1 MFDFT
6 TNQMISCA
14 QHNQRQLEGMDE
26 VVSENLYALDP
37 EFNETMAEVRALL
50 EKLRL
55 ASKRH
60 EMDAQITYYTDI
72 RNSIPE

>member
-6 TNQMISCA
+6 PNQMINCA
-14 QHNQRQLEGMDE
+14 QHNQRKLEGMGE
-26 VVSENLYALDP
+26 ILSESMYALDP
-37 EFNETMAEVRALL
+37 EFNETMAEARALL

-60 EMDAQITYYTDI
+60 EMDAQITYYTDL